1 MKRTLEI
8 LFELERAG
16 VVSRHAIGGA
26 MGAAFYVEPFLTFD
40 LDVFVLLPRSAGG
53 LLTLTPLYEALQEA
67 REAPYEDVHA
77 RVLRAEH
84 LAAICVQTGRQVAGV
99 ELMDPQIAR
108 LFAAKEARRRR
119 LARLPFAEK
128 VKLVVQLQ
136 KMAAPL
142 LRQRGRQVR
151 VWSL

>member
-1 MKRTLEI
+1 M
-8 LFELERAG
+8 
-16 VVSRHAIGGA
+16 
-26 MGAAFYVEPFLTFD
+26 
-40 LDVFVLLPRSAGG
+40 LDRIA
-53 LLTLTPLYEALQEA
+53 
-67 REAPYEDVHA
+67 
-77 RVLRAEH
+77 
-84 LAAICVQTGRQVAGV
+84 QVAEV

-128 VKLVVQLQ
+128 VRMVVQLQ
-136 KMAAPL
+136 RMAAPL

>member
-1 MKRTLEI
+1 MIDRITQ
-8 LFELERAG
+8 
-16 VVSRHAIGGA
+16 
-26 MGAAFYVEPFLTFD
+26 M
-40 LDVFVLLPRSAGG
+40 
-53 LLTLTPLYEALQEA
+53 
-67 REAPYEDVHA
+67 
-77 RVLRAEH
+77 
-84 LAAICVQTGRQVAGV
+84 AGV

-128 VKLVVQLQ
+128 VRLVVQLQ
-136 KMAAPL
+136 RMAAPL

>member
-1 MKRTLEI
+1 MEIVDYHWRVRGPGCRGAILRKPLEQKTQ
-8 LFELERAG
+8 
-16 VVSRHAIGGA
+16 
-26 MGAAFYVEPFLTFD
+26 M
-40 LDVFVLLPRSAGG
+40 LDRIA
-53 LLTLTPLYEALQEA
+53 
-67 REAPYEDVHA
+67 
-77 RVLRAEH
+77 
-84 LAAICVQTGRQVAGV
+84 QVAEV

-128 VKLVVQLQ
+128 VRLVVQLQ
-136 KMAAPL
+136 RMAAPL